1 MIKFSHIGQLHNV
14 VQVVNARREAGV
26 AIERVPYRGRV
37 KLHGSNAA
45 IVCRPDGLRAQSRN
59 REITPDDDNLGFAS
73 FAFAKPTIEVVRELE
88 VELRE
93 ANGLEPDQPLALF
106 GEWIGPGVQK
116 GVGVAELASRQWV
129 LFAVATRGE
138 DDKHKHYFELPS
150 LGVRFASLG
159 IYSIVDGPQWN
170 VELDFGHRAALE
182 LASDAIEEA
191 TAAIDARCPWAA
203 RFGVE
208 GVGEGLVWQ
217 PIGEHFGDSEL
228 FFKSKGTRHQVAA
241 RKPKT
246 ERKSSLLDPEQLA
259 SVEAFVAYS
268 VTETRLAQG
277 LDYLREQGLT
287 VEMRNLGPYLKW
299 LAGDILRECAAELE
313 HNALEWKQVAKPV
326 NEAAKTWFRKA
337 LMGDLG
343 GLAC

>member
-14 VQVVNARREAGV
+14 VQVVNARRDAGV
-26 AIERVPYRGRV
+26 AIERVAYRGRV

-59 REITPDDDNLGFAS
+59 REITPDDDNLGFAA
-73 FAFAKPTIEVVRELE
+73 FAFAKPTVEAVRELE
-88 VELRE
+88 AQLRE
-93 ANGLEPDQPLALF
+93 ATKLDGDQPLALF

-116 GVGVAELASRQWV
+116 GVGVAQLPARQWV
-129 LFAVATRGE
+129 LFAVATRGADE
-138 DDKHKHYFELPS
+138 EHKRYFELPS

-159 IYSIVDGPQWN
+159 IYSIADGPQWN
-170 VELDFGHRAALE
+170 IELDFGHRAALE

-191 TAAIDARCPWAA
+191 TASIDERCPWAA

-217 PIGEHFGDSEL
+217 PLGEHFGDSEL
-228 FFKSKGTRHQVAA
+228 FFKSKGARHQVAA

-246 ERKSSLLDPEQLA
+246 ERQGSLLDPEQLA
-259 SVEAFVAYS
+259 SVEAFVAYA
-268 VTETRLAQG
+268 VTGPRLAQG
-277 LDYLREQGLT
+277 LDYLREQGLP
-287 VEMRNLGPYLKW
+287 VEMRSLGPYLKW
-299 LAGDILRECAAELE
+299 LAADILRECAAELE
-313 HNALEWKQVAKPV
+313 HSALEWKQVAKPV

-337 LMGDLG
+337 LMGDLAE
-343 GLAC
+343 LE

>member
-14 VQVVNARREAGV
+14 VQIVNARRDAGV
-26 AIERVPYRGRV
+26 AIERVAYRGRV

-45 IVCRPDGLRAQSRN
+45 IVCHADGLRAQSRN
-59 REITPDDDNLGFAS
+59 REITPDDDNLGFAA
-73 FAFAKPTIEVVRELE
+73 FAFNKTTVAVIRELE
-88 VELRE
+88 AQLR
-93 ANGLEPDQPLALF
+93 AVTKLEPEQPLALF

-116 GVGVAELASRQWV
+116 GVGVAELPARQWV
-129 LFAVATRGE
+129 LFAVATRGADE
-138 DDKHKHYFELPS
+138 DHKRYFELPS
-150 LGVRFASLG
+150 LGVRFAHAG
-159 IYSIVDGPQWN
+159 IYSIIDGPQWS

-191 TAAIDARCPWAA
+191 TAQVDGRCPWAA

-228 FFKSKGTRHQVAA
+228 FFKSKGERHQVAA
-241 RKPKT
+241 RKPKG
-246 ERKSSLLDPEQLA
+246 ERKTGLLDPEQLA
-259 SVEAFVAYS
+259 SVEAFVTYA
-268 VTETRLAQG
+268 VTGPRLAQG
-277 LDYLREQGLT
+277 LDYLREQGFG
-287 VEMRNLGPYLKW
+287 VEMRSLGPYLKW

-313 HNALEWKQVAKPV
+313 VSGLEWKQVAKPV

-337 LMGDLG
+337 LIGDL
-343 GLAC
+343 ADVA